1 MSETLTNTYTKLT
14 FSGHDTFHCRQLWL
28 KKGYDFV
35 KNGNKFTDNEAVVLL
50 GVGKN
55 MVSAIYF
62 WMKAFGL
69 IDKDGNTTD
78 IADYIFS
85 IEGKDPYLE
94 DEATLWLLHYQL
106 VTIGH
111 ASIYNLVF
119 NDFRKEKIEFSKDN
133 FLSFVER
140 KAREFGFSQF
150 NKKTVSTDFD
160 VLAKMYIRTTDQV
173 KDKEDTFSGLLTD
186 LNIIQEERRK
196 IEDIGIASFF
206 SIPNGHRNSLPEEIL
221 LYTIIDRDAFQ
232 NSISLNT
239 LFQERNQVG
248 SVFAIT
254 KNSLME
260 KLESI
265 SKNPVFQKFGI
276 TLSDHAGI
284 KELQF
289 ASKPNKFDIL
299 NHYYGK

>member
-1 MSETLTNTYTKLT
+1 MLSPNIKLT

-35 KNGNKFTDNEAVVLL
+35 KNGNKFTDDQSVVIL

-78 IADYIFS
+78 FADYIFS
-85 IEGKDPYLE
+85 LEGQDPYLE
-94 DEATLWLLHYQL
+94 DEASLWLLHYQL

-119 NDFRKEKIEFSKDN
+119 NDLRKERIEFTKEN
-133 FLSFVER
+133 FLSFAER
-140 KAREFGFSQF
+140 KANEFGFSQF

-160 VLAKMYIRTTDQV
+160 VLTKMFIRTMEQV

-186 LNIIQEERRK
+186 LNLIQEEKRK
-196 IEDIGIASFF
+196 LEERGVVSFF
-206 SIPNGHRNSLPEEIL
+206 SVPNDDRSSLPEEII
-221 LYTIIDRDAFQ
+221 LYSILNDDNFQ

-239 LFQERNQVG
+239 LFQDRNQAG
-248 SVFAIT
+248 SVFGIT
-254 KNSLME
+254 KNALME

-265 SKNPVFQKFGI
+265 SKNPAFKKYGI

-289 ASKPNKFDIL
+289 SSKPNKFDVL

>member
-1 MSETLTNTYTKLT
+1 MSEILTKSYIKLS

-28 KKGYDFV
+28 KKGYDFI
-35 KNGNKFTDNEAVVLL
+35 KKGNKFTDNESVVLL

-55 MVSAIYF
+55 MVSSIYF

-69 IDKDGNTTD
+69 VDKDGNTTD

-85 IEGKDPYLE
+85 AEGKDPYLE

-106 VTIGH
+106 VNTGH
-111 ASIYNLVF
+111 ASIYDLVF
-119 NDFRKEKIEFSKDN
+119 NDLRKEKIEFTKDN
-133 FLSFVER
+133 FLIFTER
-140 KAREFGFSQF
+140 KANEFGVSQF
-150 NKKTVSTDFD
+150 NKKTLSTDFD
-160 VLAKMYIRTTDQV
+160 VLMKMYIRTTDQV

-186 LNIIQEERRK
+186 LNLIQEENK
-196 IEDIGIASFF
+196 TNSLY
-206 SIPNGHRNSLPEEIL
+206 SIPNEQRNNLPEEII
-221 LYTIIDRDAFQ
+221 LYTVLDNENLQ

-239 LFQERNQVG
+239 LFQERNQAG
-248 SVFAIT
+248 TVFAIT
-254 KNSLME
+254 KNTLMV

-265 SKNPVFQKFGI
+265 ANDSAYEKYGI

-289 ASKPNKFDIL
+289 ASKPNKFDVL
-299 NHYYGK
+299 NHYYDR

>member
-1 MSETLTNTYTKLT
+1 MSETFTAQSNKLT

-35 KNGNKFTDNEAVVLL
+35 KNGNKFMDIEAVVLL

-78 IADYIFS
+78 LADYIFS
-85 IEGKDPYLE
+85 LEGKDPYLE
-94 DEATLWLLHYQL
+94 DEATLWLLHYHL
-106 VTIGH
+106 VTHGF
-111 ASIYNLVF
+111 ASIYDLIF
-119 NDFRKEKIEFSKDN
+119 NDFRKEKIEFTKDN
-133 FLSFVER
+133 FLAFAER
-140 KAREFGFSQF
+140 KANEIGFTQF
-150 NKKTVSTDFD
+150 NKKTAGTDFE
-160 VLAKMYIRTTDQV
+160 VLTKMYIRTTEQV

-186 LNIIQEERRK
+186 LNLIHEEK
-196 IEDIGIASFF
+196 KSNSIY
-206 SIPNGHRNSLPEEIL
+206 SIPNESRNNLPEEII
-221 LYTIIDRDAFQ
+221 LYTILDKQGFQ
-232 NSISLNT
+232 NSISLNI
-239 LFQERNQVG
+239 LFQDRNQAG

-265 SKNPVFQKFGI
+265 SNNSKYQKYGI

-284 KELQF
+284 KELQIAF
-289 ASKPNKFDIL
+289 KPNKFDVL

>member
-35 KNGNKFTDNEAVVLL
+35 KDGNKFTDSESVVIL

-69 IDKDGNTTD
+69 IDKEGNTTD
-78 IADYIFS
+78 IADYFFS
-85 IEGKDPYLE
+85 VDGQDPYLE

-106 VTIGH
+106 VTGGH
-111 ASIYNLVF
+111 ATIYNLIF
-119 NDFRKEKIEFSKDN
+119 NDLRKEKIEFTKEN
-133 FLSFVER
+133 FLSFAER
-140 KAREFGFSQF
+140 KANEFGFSQF

-160 VLAKMYIRTTDQV
+160 VLTKMYIRTTEQV
-173 KDKEDTFSGLLTD
+173 KDKEDTFSGLLAD
-186 LNIIQEERRK
+186 LNVIQEEKRK
-196 IEDIGIASFF
+196 IEDVGIVAFF

-221 LYTIIDRDAFQ
+221 LYTILDSDNFQ

-239 LFQERNQVG
+239 LFQERNQAG

-254 KNSLME
+254 KNALME
-260 KLESI
+260 KLESV
-265 SKNPVFQKFGI
+265 SKNPAFRDYGI

-289 ASKPNKFDIL
+289 TSKPNKFDVL
-299 NHYYGK
+299 NHYYGR

>member
-1 MSETLTNTYTKLT
+1 MSEILTNKNIKLT
-14 FSGHDTFHCRQLWL
+14 FSGHETFHCRQLWL

-35 KNGNKFTDNEAVVLL
+35 KNGNKFTDNESVVLL

-55 MVSAIYF
+55 MVSAIHF

-69 IDKDGNTTD
+69 IDKDGNITK

-85 IEGKDPYLE
+85 TEGKDPYLE
-94 DEATLWLLHYQL
+94 DEATLWLLHFQL
-106 VTIGH
+106 VTTEH
-111 ASIYNLVF
+111 ASTYSLVF
-119 NDFRKEKIEFSKDN
+119 NDLRKEKIEFTKDN
-133 FLSFVER
+133 FLFFVER
-140 KAREFGFSQF
+140 KFNEFGSSQF

-160 VLAKMYIRTTDQV
+160 VLTKMYIRTTEQV

-186 LNIIQEERRK
+186 LNLVQEEK
-196 IEDIGIASFF
+196 KVNSLY
-206 SIPNGHRNSLPEEIL
+206 SIPNEQRNNLPKEII
-221 LYTIIDRDAFQ
+221 LYSILNNEDFQ

-239 LFQERNQVG
+239 LFQERNQAG
-248 SVFAIT
+248 AVFAIT
-254 KNSLME
+254 KSALMD

-265 SKNPVFQKFGI
+265 VTDVAYKKYGI

-289 ASKPNKFDIL
+289 TIKPDKFEIL
-299 NHYYGK
+299 NHYYDK